1 MFIVTLCTPS
11 AVLMHF
17 VLFCCLLFSSSFL
30 GFKFIKCMRRFINF
44 HSVDCCSCT
53 GTMVWVQRGLSCKYV
68 CICVFLF
75 VCLYLCLCLYISTWV
90 FVYIIYV
97 HNSEFQWVWVER
109 RFWAADVS
117 GPLGCAGGLNGR
129 TLPSSSTLCT
139 ARHTAQCTMHD
150 IHCTRYK
157 VQCIVHTGLNG
168 RTLHKYVIQCTVN
181 TYMPYMIVSM
191 DGPWLHPPHSQC
203 TSFT

>member
-1 MFIVTLCTPS
+1 MFIVALFTPS

-75 VCLYLCLCLYISTWV
+75 VCLYLYLCLYISTWV
-90 FVYIIYV
+90 FVYIIYMY
-97 HNSEFQWVWVER
+97 
-109 RFWAADVS
+109 
-117 GPLGCAGGLNGR
+117 
-129 TLPSSSTLCT
+129 T
-139 ARHTAQCTMHD
+139 
-150 IHCTRYK
+150 
-157 VQCIVHTGLNG
+157 
-168 RTLHKYVIQCTVN
+168 TVN
-181 TYMPYMIVSM
+181 FSGSGLREGSEQQTCLARWVARVVSM
-191 DGPWLHPPHSQC
+191 DGPAFILHTAHSHC
-203 TSFT
+203 T